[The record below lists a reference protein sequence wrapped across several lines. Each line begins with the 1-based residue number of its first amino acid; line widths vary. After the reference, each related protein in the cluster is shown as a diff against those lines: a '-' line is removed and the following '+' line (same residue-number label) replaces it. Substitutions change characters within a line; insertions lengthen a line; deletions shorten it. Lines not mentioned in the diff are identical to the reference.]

1 MWCWHFFFP
10 GKFHHFSR
18 PPLWLLVSL
27 REVNKCTG
35 VGCYSLPLL
44 PCRAAD
50 SPLLSLSRLRRP
62 FGNTSF
68 LCGWVGTPTAFF
80 HSPFHAVMK
89 CASCS
94 CEGILKGILCQ
105 CVSGWKSPAQRL
117 PAKQTILTLSRPQQ
131 GGVGGGGRQI
141 DRQINSRLTVE
152 INTPT
157 GSDWGG
163 TTDGEAPLNYV
174 TEKEKVLCLFVLLFL
189 IKSVTHYVS
198 LVKVASRPDTKR
210 CVQNTRWAI
219 ISTDC
224 IFFYF

>member
-1 MWCWHFFFP
+1 MHVITQCDVDIFFFP
-10 GKFHHFSR
+10 VNFTTSPA

-131 GGVGGGGRQI
+131 GGVGGGATDWQTDKFTSHRWNKHSYWERLGWH
-141 DRQINSRLTVE
+141 DRWR
-152 INTPT
+152 
-157 GSDWGG
+157 GSF
-163 TTDGEAPLNYV
+163 E
-174 TEKEKVLCLFVLLFL
+174 LCHGKGKGFVLVCL
-189 IKSVTHYVS
+189 IVS
-198 LVKVASRPDTKR
+198 H
-210 CVQNTRWAI
+210 
-219 ISTDC
+219 
-224 IFFYF
+224 